1 MKLKEYLFSQLAH
14 TFFPIFFGLYFITS
28 IIFLVKIAS
37 LTSVITMDFFELLKL
52 YSYVVPTIVFYTLP
66 ITFFISIAIT
76 LSKLS
81 NEYELIV
88 VTSFG
93 LNPINILKMFLPVTL
108 FVSISLL
115 IVSLGLIPKAQFENE
130 TFMEKKKSEANFNIK
145 ASEFGQNFG
154 EWLIFINE
162 RDDKIYNKVKLF
174 QTQDNEDQFII
185 ADKAVLDNKDG
196 ELSFKLFDG
205 KSFNIKDEEFNQIDY
220 STMTIFNNIKNDEA
234 LYQFTDSYSFWK
246 FYLTKT
252 NIVTDEFAYYIL
264 LSLFPLLSLFLTV
277 TYGYYNPRYEKSKVV
292 QWCAFYIVIYYSLI
306 SFLSKELYLHSIY
319 IIPIVWVAWTYY
331 LYTKSVKKQY

>member
-14 TFFPIFFGLYFITS
+14 TLFPIFFGLYFITS

-37 LTSVITMDFFELLKL
+37 LTSVITIDFFELLKL
-52 YSYVVPTIVFYTLP
+52 YGYVVPTIVFYTLP

-93 LNPINILKMFLPVTL
+93 LNPVNILKIFFPVTL
-108 FVSISLL
+108 LVSISLL

-130 TFMEKKKSEANFNIK
+130 TFMEKKKGEANFNIK

-154 EWLIFINE
+154 EWLIFIDE
-162 RDDKIYNKVKLF
+162 RDDKIYNRVKLF
-174 QTQDNEDQFII
+174 QTQEDEDQFII
-185 ADKAVLDNKDG
+185 AKKAVLENKDG
-196 ELSFKLFDG
+196 ELSFKLFEG

-220 STMTIFNNIKNDEA
+220 SKMTIFNNIKNEEA
-234 LYQFTDSYSFWK
+234 LYEFSDSYSYWK
-246 FYLTKT
+246 FYLT
-252 NIVTDEFAYYIL
+252 NSDIISDEFAYYVL

-277 TYGYYNPRYEKSKVV
+277 IYGYYNPRYEKSKVV

-319 IIPIVWVAWTYY
+319 IMPIIWVSWTYF